1 MSCTLAAI
9 WSTVTFW
16 VFEFDFDDLAHF
28 ILFHPLLS
36 GCFQVCVCVRVCVN
50 VYNQACPSWVWYLEN
65 GGLNPEHGNV
75 ERWTFQRLGLSSKNL
90 GEYADVLYITFYI
103 HRSGMLMDTEDL
115 ATKHGGTKPII
126 QWRYTGTW
134 KHESN
139 SDSLGVSWCT
149 SHGDFTTTSRDLMG
163 HQRDKMMIFLRHVTN
178 YINYIQ
184 CGCGTCKWRIPP
196 IKLSF
201 TMVENDDK
209 PIGLGAPRQPSAKWP
224 RLEAKKAASK
234 MDRDRTI

>member
-1 MSCTLAAI
+1 MCVYVCGKPCNKGSTSFMRMCSHHWIVIGDTACHWDCDQRSYQWNGVSSLACWTYLQSFRTWDVANLRTTSLLYMSCTLAAI
-9 WSTVTFW
+9 WSSVIFW

-103 HRSGMLMDTEDL
+103 HRSGMLMDMEDL
-115 ATKHGGTKPII
+115 ATKHGGTKPINGDI
-126 QWRYTGTW
+126 LG
-134 KHESN
+134 HEN
-139 SDSLGVSWCT
+139 MKATVIVWVYHGVP
-149 SHGDFTTTSRDLMG
+149 HMG
-163 HQRDKMMIFLRHVTN
+163 IS
-178 YINYIQ
+178 
-184 CGCGTCKWRIPP
+184 PP
-196 IKLSF
+196 P
-201 TMVENDDK
+201 VE
-209 PIGLGAPRQPSAKWP
+209 I
-224 RLEAKKAASK
+224 
-234 MDRDRTI
+234 